1 MSIGSLSLWWSGKVA
16 ENEAA
21 AGVSWRC
28 FSNQW
33 FMEEAGRAV
42 QNEGP
47 HGTRKSQR
55 LVPLPDETR
64 PAGSPGEC
72 NQRGFRHCR
81 EQLVRSRSFK
91 THSFRNPLE
100 KQRFF
105 EITLVFG
112 GFNDFSGLFGV
123 RKRRRPNQ
131 LPVEAVH

>member
-42 QNEGP
+42 QNEDP

-55 LVPLPDETR
+55 LVPPSGRDTACWVSWRVQPTGVQTL
-64 PAGSPGEC
+64 
-72 NQRGFRHCR
+72 QRTAR
-81 EQLVRSRSFK
+81 
-91 THSFRNPLE
+91 
-100 KQRFF
+100 
-105 EITLVFG
+105 
-112 GFNDFSGLFGV
+112 
-123 RKRRRPNQ
+123 
-131 LPVEAVH
+131 